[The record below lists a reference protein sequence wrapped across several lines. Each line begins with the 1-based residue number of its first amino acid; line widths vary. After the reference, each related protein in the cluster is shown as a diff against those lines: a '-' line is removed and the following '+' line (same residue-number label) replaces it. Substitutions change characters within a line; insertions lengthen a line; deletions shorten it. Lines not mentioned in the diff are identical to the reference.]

1 MKDFLDNF
9 VKGVSMMFVFMSLM
23 QLGITSILAVNCLL
37 SRLKLPGPLPAEVMD
52 LTLDLGRDNSISD
65 SNG

>member
-1 MKDFLDNF
+1 
-9 VKGVSMMFVFMSLM
+9 MMFVFMSLM